1 MRERVEKV
9 RQTVAAILLAA
20 TLLALA
26 ALPAPAGAA
35 EGQERLWQRCEIG
48 VAAGQCK
55 GPLGMATDPVSGDL
69 YVADARDRVS
79 QFTIWGVF
87 VKAWGWGVLNG
98 ADELQTCTAQTGCQE
113 AIPGDKAGQFDEPLG
128 VAVGADHSVYVLD
141 RNNHRVQK
149 FDPTSGTDEDEAE
162 FLLTFGREVN
172 KTKSNEPGST
182 VAQRNLCTAASGDV
196 CQAGTTGTGTGEF
209 ESWSPFS
216 NPLANDAS
224 GDVYVGDTERVQRFN
239 SGGAYVESI
248 PLPGETVQS
257 LAIDTSSSINSG
269 DLYVSRC
276 NPATNCS
283 QGFILKGSKPDVVKL
298 SSTGTPLGTLTVPN
312 PRALTVD
319 DLGNLF
325 VVDGVK
331 NPGVEELRV
340 HKFAPDAE
348 ELPGF
353 PFSDG
358 FDSSLGIATSSACG
372 IAGVDFY
379 VANASNSYV
388 RAYGPPPNPTL
399 PGCEPP
405 EVAPE
410 INAQYATG
418 AEATSA
424 TLKALIN
431 PNFWPDAT
439 YYVEYGTGK
448 CSEGGCTQTQPVPPG
463 SPLTTAV
470 TSEDVETAAVELA
483 GLAPETTY
491 HFRFV
496 SESSG
501 GGPVRGVG
509 GVIGSDGAEGS
520 FTTYSEPLITQ
531 SCPNKDLRAQANP
544 NPLNGLPF
552 SGSLA
557 GCRAYEL
564 VSPAQK
570 NGGDV
575 SQGSVARIFT
585 GPRKSSS
592 DGERATYSS
601 VRPFADPDA
610 APLVNQYLS
619 VRGTGGWTSH
629 SISPP
634 RSSLPIW
641 PPAFTGQFKAFDED
655 LCEAWLLQDSDLA
668 LAPGAIPVVADLYKR
683 DYCDPASP
691 YELLTA
697 VNPPGFGPPPEID
710 PEFYVPNPQGA
721 SADGTHTVF
730 RTTAKLTANAC
741 ATPGINQVYV
751 TSESGPLRLVSVKP
765 PDKEGQATCTN
776 STAGSFEDST
786 DGFTRSNV
794 VGAISDDGSRVF
806 WTDTLEAQTIGI
818 LGTGPGNLYLRENAT
833 AAPSPTDGTKCLEA
847 AKACTIPISESGDA
861 RFWGADPEG
870 TAAIYTVENAAENK
884 LFEYDVEEA
893 QSHLIAEDIKG
904 VAGISEDATRVY
916 LISTDVLSGAQ
927 QNSEG
932 EAAGAGS
939 QNLYLYE
946 LGGGFV
952 FVAQA
957 DQALDAESVPDRRQ
971 RRPGAARIAR
981 QRRRPAPGLHLGGA
995 AERLRQ
1001 HRRHQRP
1008 ARHRGLPL

>member
-1 MRERVEKV
+1 M
-9 RQTVAAILLAA
+9 
-20 TLLALA
+20 
-26 ALPAPAGAA
+26 
-35 EGQERLWQRCEIG
+35 
-48 VAAGQCK
+48 
-55 GPLGMATDPVSGDL
+55 
-69 YVADARDRVS
+69 
-79 QFTIWGVF
+79 
-87 VKAWGWGVLNG
+87 
-98 ADELQTCTAQTGCQE
+98 
-113 AIPGDKAGQFDEPLG
+113 
-128 VAVGADHSVYVLD
+128 
-141 RNNHRVQK
+141 
-149 FDPTSGTDEDEAE
+149 
-162 FLLTFGREVN
+162 
-172 KTKSNEPGST
+172 
-182 VAQRNLCTAASGDV
+182 
-196 CQAGTTGTGTGEF
+196 
-209 ESWSPFS
+209 
-216 NPLANDAS
+216 
-224 GDVYVGDTERVQRFN
+224 
-239 SGGAYVESI
+239 
-248 PLPGETVQS
+248 
-257 LAIDTSSSINSG
+257 
-269 DLYVSRC
+269 
-276 NPATNCS
+276 
-283 QGFILKGSKPDVVKL
+283 
-298 SSTGTPLGTLTVPN
+298 
-312 PRALTVD
+312 
-319 DLGNLF
+319 
-325 VVDGVK
+325 
-331 NPGVEELRV
+331 
-340 HKFAPDAE
+340 
-348 ELPGF
+348 
-353 PFSDG
+353 
-358 FDSSLGIATSSACG
+358 
-372 IAGVDFY
+372 
-379 VANASNSYV
+379 

-470 TSEDVETAAVELA
+470 TSEDVETAGVELA

-520 FTTYSEPLITQ
+520 FTTYSEPLIARN
-531 SCPNKDLRAQANP
+531 CPNEALRSQANP
-544 NPLNGLPF
+544 NAATGLPF
-552 SGSLA
+552 SNSLA
-557 GCRAYEL
+557 DCRAYEL

-575 SQGSVARIFT
+575 SQGSVARTFT
-585 GPRKSSS
+585 GPRKSSL

-601 VRPFADPDA
+601 VRPFADPEA

-619 VRGTGGWTSH
+619 VRGEGGWVPDA
-629 SISPP
+629 ISPP

-641 PPAFTGQFKAFDED
+641 PPGFTGQFKAFDED

-668 LAPGAIPVVADLYKR
+668 LAPGAPKGVASIYKR
-683 DYCDPASP
+683 DYCDPASA
-691 YELLTA
+691 YELLTG
-697 VNPPGFGPPPEID
+697 VQPPGHGEGPGEID
-710 PEFYVPNPQGA
+710 PEFYVPNPQGS

-730 RTTAKLTANAC
+730 RASAKLTANAC
-741 ATPGINQVYV
+741 ATPGVFQVYV
-751 TSESGPLRLVSVKP
+751 TSESGPLRLVSALP
-765 PDKEGQATCTN
+765 PEKGAQATCTN
-776 STAGSFEDST
+776 STAGTFEDFV
-786 DGFTRSNV
+786 DGFTRSSV
-794 VGAISDDGSRVF
+794 VGAISEDGSRVF
-806 WTDTLEAQTIGI
+806 WTDSLNDFTEGFRG
-818 LGTGPGNLYLRENAT
+818 LGRGNLYLRENAT
-833 AAPSPTDGTKCLEA
+833 AAPSPTDGTKCLDA

-861 RFWGADPEG
+861 RFWAADPEG
-870 TAAIYTVENAAENK
+870 TAAIYSTESGNGK

-952 FVAQA
+952 FVAQP
-957 DQALDAESVPDRRQ
+957 DQALDAGGGSKRGRFLSLPPPL
-971 RRPGAARIAR
+971 PG
-981 QRRRPAPGLHLGGA
+981 QPGRPAPGLHLGGA